1 MPRRASEEM
10 SQRSV
15 RLPTRL
21 WARIEAHAAKL
32 SAMTG
37 GAVRVSLNDAI
48 KDLVLRH
55 LPPGQDEGDKGEA
68 PSSPSKAAKTSAK
81 RRKA

>member
-1 MPRRASEEM
+1 MARRSSEDM

-32 SAMTG
+32 SALAG
-37 GAVRVSLNDAI
+37 GAVRVSVNDAI

-55 LPPGQDEGDKGEA
+55 LPPAEEEGEGGEV
-68 PSSPSKAAKTSAK
+68 PNSPSKAKTSAK
-81 RRKA
+81 RRNG